1 MRLSDIRKQLTKNG
15 YLPNDEIVM
24 AAYGALHGVPLLVE
38 SDPGQGK
45 TSLALAMG
53 QAFGLSVLR
62 VQFYEGLTADK
73 ILYDYNYQRQ
83 LLSIQAIQS
92 TLAKNLDGKTIN
104 EAMDV
109 AKTIDFYGKDFL
121 IRRPVLESIWGEQRY
136 VLLFDEVDKAPEE
149 LEYTLLEFLDDFSLS
164 IPQYGTVKAKE
175 GMEPVVVLTSNNY
188 RDLSDALKRRCNY
201 LYLPR
206 KTKEEIVEILK
217 MKAEASPTIIEGVAS
232 CLYQLQSLCLKQIP
246 SISEGITWASYLQK
260 LMDDKDF
267 NIADSLCMLCK
278 NKEDRMRVR
287 DAGILPNI
295 KDLH

>member
-136 VLLFDEVDKAPEE
+136 VLLFNEVDKASEE

-175 GMEPVVVLTSNNY
+175 G
-188 RDLSDALKRRCNY
+188 
-201 LYLPR
+201 
-206 KTKEEIVEILK
+206 
-217 MKAEASPTIIEGVAS
+217 VAS

-246 SISEGITWASYLQK
+246 SISEGITWAGYLQK
-260 LMDDKDF
+260 LMDDEDF
-267 NIADSLCMLCK
+267 NIADFLCMLCK
-278 NKEDRMRVR
+278 NKEDQMRVR
-287 DAGILPNI
+287 DVGILPNV
-295 KDLH
+295 KELS

>member
-1 MRLSDIRKQLTKNG
+1 M
-15 YLPNDEIVM
+15 
-24 AAYGALHGVPLLVE
+24 VE

-136 VLLFDEVDKAPEE
+136 VLLFDEVDKASEE

-175 GMEPVVVLTSNNY
+175 GM
-188 RDLSDALKRRCNY
+188 
-201 LYLPR
+201 
-206 KTKEEIVEILK
+206 
-217 MKAEASPTIIEGVAS
+217 AS

-246 SISEGITWASYLQK
+246 SISEGITWAGYLQK

-278 NKEDRMRVR
+278 NKEDQMRVR
-287 DAGILPNI
+287 DAGILPNV
-295 KDLH
+295 KELS

>member
-1 MRLSDIRKQLTKNG
+1 MAIKDIYYNLN
-15 YLPNDEIVM
+15 I
-24 AAYGALHGVPLLVE
+24 GVPLLVE

-136 VLLFDEVDKAPEE
+136 VLLFDEVDKASEE

-175 GMEPVVVLTSNNY
+175 GM
-188 RDLSDALKRRCNY
+188 
-201 LYLPR
+201 
-206 KTKEEIVEILK
+206 
-217 MKAEASPTIIEGVAS
+217 AS

-246 SISEGITWASYLQK
+246 SISEGITWAGYLQK

-278 NKEDRMRVR
+278 NKEDQMRVR
-287 DAGILPNI
+287 DAGILPNV
-295 KDLH
+295 KELS

>member
-1 MRLSDIRKQLTKNG
+1 MKKKGENMRLSDIRKQLTKNG

-136 VLLFDEVDKAPEE
+136 VLLFDEVDKASEE

-175 GMEPVVVLTSNNY
+175 GM
-188 RDLSDALKRRCNY
+188 
-201 LYLPR
+201 
-206 KTKEEIVEILK
+206 
-217 MKAEASPTIIEGVAS
+217 AS

-246 SISEGITWASYLQK
+246 SISEGITWAAYLQK
-260 LMDDKDF
+260 LIDDKDF

-278 NKEDRMRVR
+278 NKEDQMRVR
-287 DAGILPNI
+287 DAGILSNV
-295 KDLH
+295 KELS

>member
-1 MRLSDIRKQLTKNG
+1 M
-15 YLPNDEIVM
+15 
-24 AAYGALHGVPLLVE
+24 VE

-136 VLLFDEVDKAPEE
+136 VLLFDEVDKASEE

-175 GMEPVVVLTSNNY
+175 GM
-188 RDLSDALKRRCNY
+188 
-201 LYLPR
+201 
-206 KTKEEIVEILK
+206 
-217 MKAEASPTIIEGVAS
+217 AS

-246 SISEGITWASYLQK
+246 SISEGITWAGYLQK

-278 NKEDRMRVR
+278 NKEDQMRVR

>member
-1 MRLSDIRKQLTKNG
+1 
-15 YLPNDEIVM
+15 
-24 AAYGALHGVPLLVE
+24 
-38 SDPGQGK
+38 
-45 TSLALAMG
+45 MG

-136 VLLFDEVDKAPEE
+136 VLLFDEVDKASEE

-206 KTKEEIVEILK
+206 KTKEEIMEILK

-278 NKEDRMRVR
+278 NKEDQMRVR
-287 DAGILPNI
+287 DAGYSAEYQRFALIVSCRIEFFLEVVKN
-295 KDLH
+295 DF

>member
-1 MRLSDIRKQLTKNG
+1 MTIKYICYNLNI
-15 YLPNDEIVM
+15 
-24 AAYGALHGVPLLVE
+24 GVPLLVE

-136 VLLFDEVDKAPEE
+136 VLLFDEVDKASEE

-175 GMEPVVVLTSNNY
+175 GMELVVVLTSNNY

-206 KTKEEIVEILK
+206 NKRRDYGDFENE
-217 MKAEASPTIIEGVAS
+217 SR
-232 CLYQLQSLCLKQIP
+232 
-246 SISEGITWASYLQK
+246 SISNNHRRG
-260 LMDDKDF
+260 
-267 NIADSLCMLCK
+267 
-278 NKEDRMRVR
+278 
-287 DAGILPNI
+287 GILSLPVAEPVPET
-295 KDLH
+295 DSVYFRRHHMG

>member
-1 MRLSDIRKQLTKNG
+1 MKKKGENMRLSDIRKQLTKNG

-38 SDPGQGK
+38 SAPGQGK

-136 VLLFDEVDKAPEE
+136 VLLFDEVDKASEE

-175 GMEPVVVLTSNNY
+175 GM
-188 RDLSDALKRRCNY
+188 
-201 LYLPR
+201 
-206 KTKEEIVEILK
+206 
-217 MKAEASPTIIEGVAS
+217 AS

-246 SISEGITWASYLQK
+246 SISEGITWAAYLQK
-260 LMDDKDF
+260 LIDDKDF

-278 NKEDRMRVR
+278 NKEDQMRVR
-287 DAGILPNI
+287 DAGILSNV
-295 KDLH
+295 KELS

>member
-1 MRLSDIRKQLTKNG
+1 MMRLSWQLMGHYMVSHYWSSLTR
-15 YLPNDEIVM
+15 
-24 AAYGALHGVPLLVE
+24 
-38 SDPGQGK
+38 GQGK

-136 VLLFDEVDKAPEE
+136 VLLFDEVDKASEE

-188 RDLSDALKRRCNY
+188 RELSDALKRRCNY

-278 NKEDRMRVR
+278 NKEDQMRVR

>member
-1 MRLSDIRKQLTKNG
+1 
-15 YLPNDEIVM
+15 
-24 AAYGALHGVPLLVE
+24 LVE

-136 VLLFDEVDKAPEE
+136 VLLFDEVDKASEE

-175 GMEPVVVLTSNNY
+175 GM
-188 RDLSDALKRRCNY
+188 
-201 LYLPR
+201 
-206 KTKEEIVEILK
+206 
-217 MKAEASPTIIEGVAS
+217 AS

-246 SISEGITWASYLQK
+246 SISEGITWAGYLQK

-278 NKEDRMRVR
+278 NKEDQMRVR
-287 DAGILPNI
+287 DAGILPNV
-295 KDLH
+295 KELS

>member
-136 VLLFDEVDKAPEE
+136 VLLFNEVDKASEE

-175 GMEPVVVLTSNNY
+175 G
-188 RDLSDALKRRCNY
+188 
-201 LYLPR
+201 
-206 KTKEEIVEILK
+206 
-217 MKAEASPTIIEGVAS
+217 VAS

-246 SISEGITWASYLQK
+246 SISEGITWAGYLQK
-260 LMDDKDF
+260 LMDDEDF
-267 NIADSLCMLCK
+267 NIADFLCMLCK
-278 NKEDRMRVR
+278 NKEDQMRVR
-287 DAGILPNI
+287 DAGILPNV
-295 KDLH
+295 KELS

>member
-136 VLLFDEVDKAPEE
+136 VLLFDEVDKASEE

-175 GMEPVVVLTSNNY
+175 G
-188 RDLSDALKRRCNY
+188 
-201 LYLPR
+201 
-206 KTKEEIVEILK
+206 
-217 MKAEASPTIIEGVAS
+217 VAS

-246 SISEGITWASYLQK
+246 SISEGITWAAYLQK

-278 NKEDRMRVR
+278 NKEDQMRVR
-287 DAGILPNI
+287 DAGILSNV
-295 KDLH
+295 KELS

>member
-1 MRLSDIRKQLTKNG
+1 
-15 YLPNDEIVM
+15 
-24 AAYGALHGVPLLVE
+24 
-38 SDPGQGK
+38 
-45 TSLALAMG
+45 MG

-136 VLLFDEVDKAPEE
+136 VLLFDEVDKASEE

-175 GMEPVVVLTSNNY
+175 GM
-188 RDLSDALKRRCNY
+188 
-201 LYLPR
+201 
-206 KTKEEIVEILK
+206 
-217 MKAEASPTIIEGVAS
+217 AS

-246 SISEGITWASYLQK
+246 SISEGITWAGYLQK

>member
-1 MRLSDIRKQLTKNG
+1 MKKKGENMRLSDIRKQLTKNG

-104 EAMDV
+104 EAMDI

-136 VLLFDEVDKAPEE
+136 VLLFDEVDKASEE

-175 GMEPVVVLTSNNY
+175 GM
-188 RDLSDALKRRCNY
+188 
-201 LYLPR
+201 
-206 KTKEEIVEILK
+206 
-217 MKAEASPTIIEGVAS
+217 AS

-246 SISEGITWASYLQK
+246 SISEGITCAGYLQK

-278 NKEDRMRVR
+278 NKEDQMRVR
-287 DAGILPNI
+287 DAGILPNV
-295 KDLH
+295 KELS

>member
-1 MRLSDIRKQLTKNG
+1 
-15 YLPNDEIVM
+15 
-24 AAYGALHGVPLLVE
+24 
-38 SDPGQGK
+38 
-45 TSLALAMG
+45 MG

-136 VLLFDEVDKAPEE
+136 ILLFDEVDKASEE

-175 GMEPVVVLTSNNY
+175 GM
-188 RDLSDALKRRCNY
+188 
-201 LYLPR
+201 
-206 KTKEEIVEILK
+206 
-217 MKAEASPTIIEGVAS
+217 AS

-246 SISEGITWASYLQK
+246 SISEGITWAGYLQK

-278 NKEDRMRVR
+278 NKEDQMRVR
-287 DAGILPNI
+287 DAGILPNV
-295 KDLH
+295 KELS

>member
-136 VLLFDEVDKAPEE
+136 VLLFDEVDKASEE

-206 KTKEEIVEILK
+206 KTKEEIMEILK
-217 MKAEASPTIIEGVAS
+217 MKHPRNRMEILEKHIETEGKGV
-232 CLYQLQSLCLKQIP
+232 
-246 SISEGITWASYLQK
+246 
-260 LMDDKDF
+260 
-267 NIADSLCMLCK
+267 
-278 NKEDRMRVR
+278 V
-287 DAGILPNI
+287 
-295 KDLH
+295 

>member
-1 MRLSDIRKQLTKNG
+1 
-15 YLPNDEIVM
+15 
-24 AAYGALHGVPLLVE
+24 
-38 SDPGQGK
+38 
-45 TSLALAMG
+45 MG

-136 VLLFDEVDKAPEE
+136 VLLFDEVDKASEE

-175 GMEPVVVLTSNNY
+175 GM
-188 RDLSDALKRRCNY
+188 
-201 LYLPR
+201 
-206 KTKEEIVEILK
+206 
-217 MKAEASPTIIEGVAS
+217 AS

-246 SISEGITWASYLQK
+246 SISEGITWAGYLQK

-278 NKEDRMRVR
+278 NKEDQMRVR
-287 DAGILPNI
+287 I
-295 KDLH
+295 KCSVKFV

>member
-136 VLLFDEVDKAPEE
+136 VLLFDEVDKASEE

-164 IPQYGTVKAKE
+164 IPQYGTDSIDKAVQSVLQ
-175 GMEPVVVLTSNNY
+175 VVPAKGVYSDYNRPLEMLWEKNRKYLKKDSFILFLGDYRNNKNPSGTEWMKNIHARAKKMFFLNTEQAAKWNQGDSIASVY
-188 RDLSDALKRRCNY
+188 AAFAPMYEIQTPADLIRFIS
-201 LYLPR
+201 
-206 KTKEEIVEILK
+206 
-217 MKAEASPTIIEGVAS
+217 
-232 CLYQLQSLCLKQIP
+232 QI
-246 SISEGITWASYLQK
+246 
-260 LMDDKDF
+260 
-267 NIADSLCMLCK
+267 
-278 NKEDRMRVR
+278 R
-287 DAGILPNI
+287 
-295 KDLH
+295 

>member
-136 VLLFDEVDKAPEE
+136 VLLFDEVDKASEE

-175 GMEPVVVLTSNNY
+175 GM
-188 RDLSDALKRRCNY
+188 
-201 LYLPR
+201 
-206 KTKEEIVEILK
+206 
-217 MKAEASPTIIEGVAS
+217 AS

-246 SISEGITWASYLQK
+246 SISEGITWAAYLQK

-278 NKEDRMRVR
+278 NKEDQMRVR
-287 DAGILPNI
+287 DAGILPNV
-295 KDLH
+295 KELS

>member
-24 AAYGALHGVPLLVE
+24 AAYGVLHGVPLLVE

-136 VLLFDEVDKAPEE
+136 VLLFDEVDKASEE

-175 GMEPVVVLTSNNY
+175 GM
-188 RDLSDALKRRCNY
+188 
-201 LYLPR
+201 
-206 KTKEEIVEILK
+206 
-217 MKAEASPTIIEGVAS
+217 AS

-246 SISEGITWASYLQK
+246 SISEGITWAGYLQK

-278 NKEDRMRVR
+278 NKEDQMRVR
-287 DAGILPNI
+287 DAGILPNV
-295 KDLH
+295 KELS

>member
-1 MRLSDIRKQLTKNG
+1 
-15 YLPNDEIVM
+15 
-24 AAYGALHGVPLLVE
+24 
-38 SDPGQGK
+38 
-45 TSLALAMG
+45 MG

-136 VLLFDEVDKAPEE
+136 VLLFDEVDKASEE

-175 GMEPVVVLTSNNY
+175 GM
-188 RDLSDALKRRCNY
+188 
-201 LYLPR
+201 
-206 KTKEEIVEILK
+206 
-217 MKAEASPTIIEGVAS
+217 AS

-246 SISEGITWASYLQK
+246 SISEGITWAGYLQK

-278 NKEDRMRVR
+278 NKEDQMRVR
-287 DAGILPNI
+287 DAGCLLYTSPSPR
-295 KDLH
+295 D

>member
-1 MRLSDIRKQLTKNG
+1 MKKKGENMRLSDIRKQLTKNG

-136 VLLFDEVDKAPEE
+136 VLLFDEVDKASEE

-175 GMEPVVVLTSNNY
+175 GMELVVVLTSNNY

-206 KTKEEIVEILK
+206 NKRRDYGDFENE
-217 MKAEASPTIIEGVAS
+217 SR
-232 CLYQLQSLCLKQIP
+232 
-246 SISEGITWASYLQK
+246 SISNNHRRG
-260 LMDDKDF
+260 
-267 NIADSLCMLCK
+267 
-278 NKEDRMRVR
+278 
-287 DAGILPNI
+287 GILSLPVAEPVPET
-295 KDLH
+295 DSVYFRRHHMGWLSAETDGLRSFVS

>member
-136 VLLFDEVDKAPEE
+136 VLLFDEVDKASEE

-175 GMEPVVVLTSNNY
+175 GM
-188 RDLSDALKRRCNY
+188 
-201 LYLPR
+201 
-206 KTKEEIVEILK
+206 
-217 MKAEASPTIIEGVAS
+217 AS

-246 SISEGITWASYLQK
+246 SISEGITWAGYLQK
-260 LMDDKDF
+260 LMDDEDF

-278 NKEDRMRVR
+278 NKEDQMRVR
-287 DAGILPNI
+287 DAGILSNV
-295 KDLH
+295 KELS

>member
-1 MRLSDIRKQLTKNG
+1 
-15 YLPNDEIVM
+15 
-24 AAYGALHGVPLLVE
+24 
-38 SDPGQGK
+38 
-45 TSLALAMG
+45 MG

-136 VLLFDEVDKAPEE
+136 VLLFDEVDKASEE

-175 GMEPVVVLTSNNY
+175 GM
-188 RDLSDALKRRCNY
+188 
-201 LYLPR
+201 
-206 KTKEEIVEILK
+206 
-217 MKAEASPTIIEGVAS
+217 AS

-246 SISEGITWASYLQK
+246 SISEGITWAGYLQK
-260 LMDDKDF
+260 LMD
-267 NIADSLCMLCK
+267 
-278 NKEDRMRVR
+278 
-287 DAGILPNI
+287 
-295 KDLH
+295 

>member
-1 MRLSDIRKQLTKNG
+1 M
-15 YLPNDEIVM
+15 
-24 AAYGALHGVPLLVE
+24 VE

-136 VLLFDEVDKAPEE
+136 VLLFDEVDKASEE

-175 GMEPVVVLTSNNY
+175 GM
-188 RDLSDALKRRCNY
+188 
-201 LYLPR
+201 
-206 KTKEEIVEILK
+206 
-217 MKAEASPTIIEGVAS
+217 AS

-246 SISEGITWASYLQK
+246 SISEGITWPGYLQK

-278 NKEDRMRVR
+278 NKEDQMRVR
-287 DAGILPNI
+287 DAGILPNV
-295 KDLH
+295 KELS

>member
-136 VLLFDEVDKAPEE
+136 VLLFDEVDKASEE

-175 GMEPVVVLTSNNY
+175 GM
-188 RDLSDALKRRCNY
+188 
-201 LYLPR
+201 
-206 KTKEEIVEILK
+206 
-217 MKAEASPTIIEGVAS
+217 AS

-246 SISEGITWASYLQK
+246 SISEGITWAGYLQK

-278 NKEDRMRVR
+278 NKEDQMRVR
-287 DAGILPNI
+287 DAGILPNV
-295 KDLH
+295 KELS

>member
-1 MRLSDIRKQLTKNG
+1 
-15 YLPNDEIVM
+15 
-24 AAYGALHGVPLLVE
+24 
-38 SDPGQGK
+38 
-45 TSLALAMG
+45 MG

-136 VLLFDEVDKAPEE
+136 VLLFDEVDKASEE

-175 GMEPVVVLTSNNY
+175 GM
-188 RDLSDALKRRCNY
+188 
-201 LYLPR
+201 
-206 KTKEEIVEILK
+206 
-217 MKAEASPTIIEGVAS
+217 AS

-246 SISEGITWASYLQK
+246 SISEGITWAGYLQK

-267 NIADSLCMLCK
+267 NIADSLCMLWK
-278 NKEDRMRVR
+278 NKEDQMRVR
-287 DAGILPNI
+287 DAGILPNV
-295 KDLH
+295 KELS

>member
-1 MRLSDIRKQLTKNG
+1 MKKKGENMRLSDIRKQLTKNG

-136 VLLFDEVDKAPEE
+136 VLLFDEVDKASEE

-175 GMEPVVVLTSNNY
+175 GM
-188 RDLSDALKRRCNY
+188 
-201 LYLPR
+201 
-206 KTKEEIVEILK
+206 
-217 MKAEASPTIIEGVAS
+217 AS

-246 SISEGITWASYLQK
+246 SISEGITWAAYLQK

-278 NKEDRMRVR
+278 NKEDQMRVR
-287 DAGILPNI
+287 DAGILSNV
-295 KDLH
+295 KELS

>member
-1 MRLSDIRKQLTKNG
+1 
-15 YLPNDEIVM
+15 
-24 AAYGALHGVPLLVE
+24 
-38 SDPGQGK
+38 
-45 TSLALAMG
+45 MG
-53 QAFGLSVLR
+53 QAFGLSMLR

-136 VLLFDEVDKAPEE
+136 VLLFDEVDKASEE

-175 GMEPVVVLTSNNY
+175 GM
-188 RDLSDALKRRCNY
+188 
-201 LYLPR
+201 
-206 KTKEEIVEILK
+206 
-217 MKAEASPTIIEGVAS
+217 AS

-246 SISEGITWASYLQK
+246 SISEGITWAGYLQK

-278 NKEDRMRVR
+278 NKEDQMRVR
-287 DAGILPNI
+287 DAGILPNV
-295 KDLH
+295 KELS

>member
-1 MRLSDIRKQLTKNG
+1 M
-15 YLPNDEIVM
+15 
-24 AAYGALHGVPLLVE
+24 VE

-136 VLLFDEVDKAPEE
+136 VLLFDEVDKASEE

-175 GMEPVVVLTSNNY
+175 GM
-188 RDLSDALKRRCNY
+188 
-201 LYLPR
+201 
-206 KTKEEIVEILK
+206 
-217 MKAEASPTIIEGVAS
+217 AS

-246 SISEGITWASYLQK
+246 SISEGITWAGYLQK

-267 NIADSLCMLCK
+267 NIADSRCMLCK
-278 NKEDRMRVR
+278 NKEDQMRVR
-287 DAGILPNI
+287 DAGILPNV
-295 KDLH
+295 KELS

>member
-1 MRLSDIRKQLTKNG
+1 M
-15 YLPNDEIVM
+15 
-24 AAYGALHGVPLLVE
+24 VE

-136 VLLFDEVDKAPEE
+136 VLLFDEVDKASEE
-149 LEYTLLEFLDDFSLS
+149 LEYTLLELLDDFPIWHRKGKRRDGILSLS
-164 IPQYGTVKAKE
+164 VA
-175 GMEPVVVLTSNNY
+175 EPVPETDSVY
-188 RDLSDALKRRCNY
+188 FRRHHMGWLS
-201 LYLPR
+201 
-206 KTKEEIVEILK
+206 
-217 MKAEASPTIIEGVAS
+217 AETDG
-232 CLYQLQSLCLKQIP
+232 
-246 SISEGITWASYLQK
+246 
-260 LMDDKDF
+260 
-267 NIADSLCMLCK
+267 
-278 NKEDRMRVR
+278 
-287 DAGILPNI
+287 
-295 KDLH
+295 